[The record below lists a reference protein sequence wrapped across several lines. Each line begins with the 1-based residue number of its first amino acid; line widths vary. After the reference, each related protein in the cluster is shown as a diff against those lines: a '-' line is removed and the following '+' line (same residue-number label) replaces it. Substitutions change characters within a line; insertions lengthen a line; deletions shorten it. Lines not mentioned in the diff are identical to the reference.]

1 MGSGWGQVEVRLGS
15 GRGQAGVR
23 QGLGR
28 DQSKVC
34 IQNER
39 VGYGLC
45 TLYFNLIGLLELKF
59 GSHDITGA

>member
-1 MGSGWGQVEVRLGS
+1 MGAGWGQVEVRLGS

-23 QGLGR
+23 QRLGR
-28 DQSKVC
+28 DQIKVC

-59 GSHDITGA
+59 GSYDITGA

>member
-1 MGSGWGQVEVRLGS
+1 MGQDGVRLGS

-39 VGYGLC
+39 GG
-45 TLYFNLIGLLELKF
+45 
-59 GSHDITGA
+59 